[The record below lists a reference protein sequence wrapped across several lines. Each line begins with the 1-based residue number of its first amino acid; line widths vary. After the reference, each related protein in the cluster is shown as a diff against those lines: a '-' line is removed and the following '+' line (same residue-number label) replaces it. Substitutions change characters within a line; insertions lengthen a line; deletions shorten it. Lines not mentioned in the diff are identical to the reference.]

1 MIPPWNRRDGYI
13 RSLRFGRLHPTKG
26 CLTKNGWFCPILLAE
41 VENGMDEA
49 RTTELGGTRRIVSIC
64 ASPLTIGFALFLV
77 WQNASLAFLFPSS
90 SGHMVS
96 PLLVASLSVV
106 FLLALCAFSY
116 RRDAGTFTPA
126 WSIGLSFITTVAACV
141 ASVLV
146 AQTLLPLW
154 GIYVAAAALG
164 FSAATVAF
172 VWATAFA
179 ERSSADTLVG
189 ACAAFFLASVIDY
202 AAMHSGY
209 FTIPV
214 IVVACGLGS
223 WVCYVLV
230 VRSKPLDERPLLVRP
245 SNTKEFVKLGIGLAV
260 FAIALGIVAG
270 TTADVA
276 TEESMR
282 ELNANAALAAI
293 VVSLVCFVAS
303 IAFRSRIEPITLI
316 KVFAPCLVA
325 VILLNIVNLDHADVW
340 LSLTILSWTFLRL
353 CVFLVLINI
362 DRCRIVSLPMLF
374 PAVWSVLWW
383 GYAAGVFTGQNILP
397 LAGGGTQALLNS
409 IVLVAVLVVLGAI
422 LLIGNRV
429 TMRVSRTEGDTVQGR
444 LDGGEAM
451 PSAAN
456 PSGFAPM
463 PQVDGREARGDAAP
477 KGEVSSS
484 ASVSERVTLEAR
496 CERIAA
502 THQLSAREAEVL
514 VYLAQGHTRASIAK
528 KLFVSENTIRE
539 HVKNI
544 YKKLYI
550 HSRQQLID
558 MVDARR

>member
-1 MIPPWNRRDGYI
+1 MEKR
-13 RSLRFGRLHPTKG
+13 
-26 CLTKNGWFCPILLAE
+26 
-41 VENGMDEA
+41 MDEA
-49 RTTELGGTRRIVSIC
+49 RTTELGGARRIAMIC

-77 WQNASLAFLFPSS
+77 WQNASLTFLFPSS
-90 SGHMVS
+90 SGQILS
-96 PLLVASLSVV
+96 PLLVGSMSVA
-106 FLLALCAFSY
+106 FLLALCFISY

-141 ASVLV
+141 ACVLV

-172 VWATAFA
+172 VWATVFA
-179 ERSSADTLVG
+179 ERTSADTLVG
-189 ACAAFFLASVIDY
+189 VCCAFFLASVIDY

-209 FTIPV
+209 FTISV
-214 IVVACGLGS
+214 IVVACGIGS
-223 WVCYVLV
+223 WVCYVLA

-245 SNTKEFVKLGIGLAV
+245 SNTKEFVKLGIGLAI
-260 FAIALGIVAG
+260 FAVALGIVAG

-282 ELNANAALAAI
+282 ELNGNAALAAI
-293 VVSLVCFVAS
+293 VLSLVCFVAS

-374 PAVWSVLWW
+374 PAVWTVLWW
-383 GYAAGVFTGQNILP
+383 GYAAGVFSGQNILP

-422 LLIGNRV
+422 LLVGNRV
-429 TMRVSRTEGDTVQGR
+429 TMRVSHVGEGEKPSR
-444 LDGGEAM
+444 WDGGEAV
-451 PSAAN
+451 
-456 PSGFAPM
+456 SGASVATGSKSETEVEKSTAGEGVAP
-463 PQVDGREARGDAAP
+463 DDT
-477 KGEVSSS
+477 
-484 ASVSERVTLEAR
+484 SVSERETLEQR

-502 THQLSAREAEVL
+502 THQLSVREAEVL